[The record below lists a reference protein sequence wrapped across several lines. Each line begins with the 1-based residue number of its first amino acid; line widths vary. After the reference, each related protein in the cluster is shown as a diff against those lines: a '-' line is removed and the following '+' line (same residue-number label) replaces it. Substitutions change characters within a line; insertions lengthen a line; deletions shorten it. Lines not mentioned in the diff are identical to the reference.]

1 MRHMGTV
8 KITTNRLILR
18 RFTMKDVDAMYRNWA
33 SEDEVTKYLTW
44 PTHTDANVTRTV
56 LEEWVPKYSE
66 PDYYNWGIELQET
79 GELIGNI
86 EASRSDEEK
95 ASVFLGWCMGTRW
108 WGQGVMP
115 EAARAV
121 LQYLLMEVGY
131 NRVAAK
137 HDSENLKS
145 GRVLQKIGMT
155 REGTYRA
162 SGKNNRGI
170 VDEVHYYMLKDE
182 YEKKLAPSMKLT
194 WRIEP

>member
-18 RFTMKDVDAMYRNWA
+18 RFTMKDVDTMYRNWA
-33 SEDEVTKYLTW
+33 SDDEVTKYLTW

>member
-1 MRHMGTV
+1 MKHMGTV
-8 KITTNRLILR
+8 RIGTNRLILR
-18 RFTMKDVDAMYRNWA
+18 RFTMKDVNVMYKNWA

-44 PTHTDANVTRTV
+44 PTHTGTNITYKV
-56 LEEWVPKYSE
+56 LEEWTQKYNE
-66 PDYYNWGIELQET
+66 QDYYNWAIELQET

-86 EASRSDEEK
+86 AVSHSDEEK
-95 ASVFLGWCMGTRW
+95 ASVFLGWCLGTRW
-108 WGQGVMP
+108 WGQGIMP

-145 GRVLQKIGMT
+145 GRVMQKIGMT
-155 REGTYRA
+155 REGTFRA

-170 VDEVHYYMLKDE
+170 VDEVHYYMLRDE
-182 YEKKLAPSMKLT
+182 YEKKYAPSMRLT

>member
-8 KITTNRLILR
+8 RITTNRLLLR
-18 RFTMKDVDAMYRNWA
+18 RFTMKDVDAMYGNWA

-56 LEEWVPKYSE
+56 LEEWVSKYSE
-66 PDYYNWGIELQET
+66 PDYYNWGIELQDT

-108 WGQGVMP
+108 WGQGIMP

-121 LQYLLMEVGY
+121 LQYLFTEVGY
-131 NRVAAK
+131 NRIAAK

-145 GRVLQKIGMT
+145 RRVMQKIGMI
-155 REGTYRA
+155 REGTFRA
-162 SGKNNRGI
+162 SGRNNRGI
-170 VDEVHYYMLKDE
+170 VDEVHYYMLRDE
-182 YEKKLAPSMKLT
+182 YEKTYAPSMKLT
-194 WRIEP
+194 WRIES